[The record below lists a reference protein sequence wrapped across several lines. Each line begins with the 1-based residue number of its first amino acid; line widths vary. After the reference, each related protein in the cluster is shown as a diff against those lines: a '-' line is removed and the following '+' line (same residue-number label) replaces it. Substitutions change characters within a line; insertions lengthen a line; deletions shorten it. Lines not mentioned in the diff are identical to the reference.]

1 MGPSDDSHRPA
12 DTGASDKVLRV
23 NARVAIPLGEIE
35 WRFGPS
41 GGPGGQH
48 ANKANTRAEARFD
61 VAGSPSLDER
71 DRERLLERLGAE
83 VRSVADEERSQVR
96 NRALALE
103 RLGARLAS
111 ALVVE
116 KPRRPTKPSR
126 AAKQRRLDDK
136 RKRAEIKHAR
146 RRPGD
151 EA

>member
-1 MGPSDDSHRPA
+1 MGPPDDSTPPPDQA
-12 DTGASDKVLRV
+12 APDKVLRV
-23 NARVAIPLGEIE
+23 NSRLAIPLGEIE

-61 VAGSPSLDER
+61 VAGSPSLDDR
-71 DRERLLERLGAE
+71 DRERLLERLGPE

-96 NRALALE
+96 NRALALD
-103 RLGARLAS
+103 RLAARLAA

-116 KPRRPTKPSR
+116 RPRRATKPTR
-126 AAKQRRLDDK
+126 ASKQRRLDDK
-136 RKRAEIKHAR
+136 RKRAEIKQAR

-151 EA
+151 DT